1 MKNYEVNLL
10 IGGRRVDVYSDP
22 QSLSD
27 LYIEGREGS
36 SYQIQLVNNT
46 WSDAEFVVSVDGLS
60 IITGKPAGRDSEGY
74 IVRARSSWNIDGWL
88 VDNETAATFTF
99 GAVTSSYSAQS
110 GQGASNVGVIGAL
123 VFTKRVTYPTI
134 LNNSAIGAKPSGIRG
149 FSKGIDTSWSSGSP
163 SILSAGL
170 FGSADASSIANASAS
185 AGPEL
190 SAFEYPEEVTSLGT
204 EFGAATLMKTT
215 KVSFT
220 RASSTPVFEQVLH
233 YATAKELNKLGITLA
248 WQKKPERVKPNAF
261 PADYCTPPAGWEVK
275 K

>member
-123 VFTKRVTYPTI
+123 VFTKKVHYAPTI
-134 LNNSAIGAKPSGIRG
+134 KAYPLGMRGI
-149 FSKGIDTSWSSGSP
+149 SKGIDTSWSSGAP
-163 SILSAGL
+163 GNILSAGL
-170 FGSADASSIANASAS
+170 FGSADASSIANASLS
-185 AGPEL
+185 SGPEL
-190 SAFEYPEEVTSLGT
+190 SSFEYPEEITSLGT
-204 EFGAATLMKTT
+204 EFGTATPMKTT
-215 KVSFT
+215 KVSFE
-220 RASSTPVFEQVLH
+220 RAMSTPVFEQVLH